1 VKEQEMLNR
10 SGTDIFVSFSSRFR
24 EVSLPDPGSVHDDGL
39 TKEHEQLI
47 TFLNIFIEMTYFSN
61 STQEFSI
68 LASNVNYL
76 ILINL

>member
-1 VKEQEMLNR
+1 MLNR

-39 TKEHEQLI
+39 TKEHEQPI
-47 TFLNIFIEMTYFSN
+47 TFFNIFIEMTYFSN
-61 STQEFSI
+61 LTQEFSI